1 MGYLNKVSRVLVI
14 LISSLMM
21 LLSIYYIYQLIDAAK
36 ENSSYG
42 ITTSAVVI
50 GMLILIGIIGL
61 IAAVRKSK
69 SISISFVV
77 TCVIVAVMCAAELI
91 VTLVYAEDE
100 EKCSDDLGAIA
111 DFVCGMGSEVK
122 LLVPLGVATFMG
134 VVGLISGILFVASL
148 GDDDY
153 TDEKGKELDNYYS

>member
-1 MGYLNKVSRVLVI
+1 MGNLNKVSRVLVI

-42 ITTSAVVI
+42 ITTSAIVI

-91 VTLVYAEDE
+91 VTLVYAENE

-111 DFVCGMGSEVK
+111 DYVCGMGGEVK

-134 VVGLISGILFVASL
+134 VVGLISGILFAASL